1 MCSLYVLLSVIG
13 IDCRDN
19 SGKRNILGSGA
30 QAPQHIEVGGGRNA
44 RRPVSRVLSWAESPR
59 DGHSSGTPVAGR
71 LARPTRAA
79 GSETNLETALRPRP
93 RRPYLVLLPEGFA
106 MPPPLPGAR
115 CALTA
120 PFHPCSPASRPW
132 ASGLLSV
139 ALSLGSPP
147 PGVTRLRAS
156 VEPGLSSAAR
166 LRRRRRPSGRLARPD
181 YAPTWGRS
189 SVGPARGERA
199 HPFEVGGRAA
209 IDHAIDAVLAEVPLK
224 GAHDGRGRW
233 AEGAIDHKTVTD
245 HA

>member
-1 MCSLYVLLSVIG
+1 MSISHYIAAE
-13 IDCRDN
+13 
-19 SGKRNILGSGA
+19 GSATPQYIAVGVVGA
-30 QAPQHIEVGGGRNA
+30 PVRKGA
-44 RRPVSRVLSWAESPR
+44 RRPVSRVLSVDVRPR

-79 GSETNLETALRPRP
+79 GPETNLETVLRPPP

-120 PFHPCSPASRPW
+120 PFHPCSPALRPG

-166 LRRRRRPSGRLARPD
+166 PRRRRRPSGRLARPD
-181 YAPTWGRS
+181 YARIRARSRSPFQPRSAASALTRS
-189 SVGPARGERA
+189 STASVPASIAPSTRA
-199 HPFEVGGRAA
+199 
-209 IDHAIDAVLAEVPLK
+209 
-224 GAHDGRGRW
+224 
-233 AEGAIDHKTVTD
+233 
-245 HA
+245 